1 MLRGDVKAEHGACIF
16 FVLRPTWRR
25 LRGGDRHEAC
35 IEDCIDRLRGE
46 PEECDLKNATCY
58 TIL

>member
-1 MLRGDVKAEHGACIF
+1 MLRGDVKAERGACIF

-25 LRGGDRHEAC
+25 LRGGDRREAC

-46 PEECDLKNATCY
+46 PEECDLLT
-58 TIL
+58 